1 MSCHAPV
8 VIITVITRKSKHLFY
23 VVLYYTITHVLDIH
37 GCRISIIYLSG
48 SIVEMCVKWRA
59 AADDVFSVVWK
70 MGFQSAAVRRI
81 NLNSNC
87 EPGGMEGKYLFKVP
101 LEVTNMEH
109 LSVSPLNRII

>member
-1 MSCHAPV
+1 MDP
-8 VIITVITRKSKHLFY
+8 
-23 VVLYYTITHVLDIH
+23 VLD
-37 GCRISIIYLSG
+37 L
-48 SIVEMCVKWRA
+48 KFLFPTDDKRA
-59 AADDVFSVVWK
+59 TPADDVFSVVWK